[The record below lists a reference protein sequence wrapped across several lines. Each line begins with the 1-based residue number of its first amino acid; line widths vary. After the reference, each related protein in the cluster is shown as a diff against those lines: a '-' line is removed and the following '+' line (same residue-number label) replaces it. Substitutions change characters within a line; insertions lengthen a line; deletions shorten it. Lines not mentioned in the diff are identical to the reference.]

1 MSKKKTSTA
10 IETKKLDI
18 IKAAGVEESV
28 LWDFLAERDEHRT
41 VVESLADKLE
51 NGEIT
56 AEELKAI
63 FTKPGKH
70 DVIVNDYPDAYE
82 IDYAFGEDGRM
93 SFEKC
98 VDMFPNAVESELKRV
113 VGITNALLDIQE
125 RQSGLVQRTAYL
137 LWALET
143 TGAHKAIG
151 YKSVA
156 TYAKEVLGINSKG
169 SVSDAISTFQRF
181 GDKSAAIDW
190 EAETAGKIKSEYEGF
205 NFSTLMRMKKLT
217 DDEIAEMGITPD
229 MSRSQV
235 VQTINET
242 LAANAKKLKEDKEKQ
257 KMLDGS
263 VEDEIEKE
271 IKEESSTVEP
281 NTGGD
286 AETEISDMRVALFS
300 LPYTRGQNLDDYIN
314 TMSRILREHMQA
326 ALDNHTDSE
335 TFLFDV
341 TLLKDVRADE

>member
-1 MSKKKTSTA
+1 MAKKKQ
-10 IETKKLDI
+10 D
-18 IKAAGVEESV
+18 
-28 LWDFLAERDEHRT
+28 
-41 VVESLADKLE
+41 
-51 NGEIT
+51 T
-56 AEELKAI
+56 AEDVRSMFIKPEAQAI
-63 FTKPGKH
+63 
-70 DVIVNDYPDAYE
+70 IVNDYPDAYD
-82 IDYAFGEDGRM
+82 IDHAFGEDGRM

-98 VDMFPNAVESELKRV
+98 LDIFPSATESELKKV

-137 LWALET
+137 LWALDT

-169 SVSDAISTFQRF
+169 SVSDAIATFQRF
-181 GDKSAAIDW
+181 GDKSASIDW
-190 EAETAGKIKSEYEGF
+190 EAETAGKIKDEYSGF

-235 VQTINET
+235 VQTINDT
-242 LAANAKKLKEDKEKQ
+242 LSASAKKLKEEKEKK

-271 IKEESSTVEP
+271 IEEESSTVEP
-281 NTGGD
+281 NKGD
-286 AETEISDMRVALFS
+286 NAEIEKSDLELSAFS
-300 LPYTRGQNLDDYIN
+300 LAYERGQNLDDYIN
-314 TMSRILREHMQA
+314 EMSRIIRENIQA
-326 ALDNHTDSE
+326 ALDEYTDSE
-335 TFLFDV
+335 IFSFDV
-341 TLLKDVRADE
+341 TLLKDIRADE